1 MVSASMLPVFSASLS
16 IMEGLRWFIAIG
28 TGAVI
33 GIAAALALD
42 LSYRWLRPAGATA
55 MPAAAPPPRL
65 ALDPQGWAV
74 KAAIVAFAIVF
85 YTLVGYLH
93 RPVAPPVA
101 PSPSPAADDA
111 APAAALD
118 TGPASF
124 AVGGVTLTYAPP
136 SGSCVYPAPLLE
148 AVRVQQAKLNP
159 DNIIDSAFADCGQLQ
174 DSVANQTR
182 IRDFGILMTP
192 KADVTRP
199 IDRASLDAMAAAM
212 PDPTGIE
219 ATLDQRLATAQSKL
233 ALQSFSALGPID
245 RDPQGIYFAYL
256 SKAQGAGSAYTQACV
271 MAMTAING
279 RLVSY
284 YLYGDYDK
292 DPRPVIFGLLEK
304 AKAGATDLAQ
314 RNRS

>member
-1 MVSASMLPVFSASLS
+1 MMPVFSASLS

-42 LSYRWLRPAGATA
+42 LSFRWTRRPAEAV
-55 MPAAAPPPRL
+55 PASGGVAASPSSW
-65 ALDPQGWAV
+65 PQAWPV
-74 KAAIVAFAIVF
+74 KAAIVGFSVAFYA
-85 YTLVGYLH
+85 LVAYLH
-93 RPVAPPVA
+93 RPPP
-101 PSPSPAADDA
+101 PPTPAGEPP
-111 APAAALD
+111 APAAEAAPTVAAA
-118 TGPASF
+118 TGPTTF
-124 AVGGVTLTYAPP
+124 PVGGVTLSYAPP
-136 SGSCVYPAPLLE
+136 GGSCVYPAPLLE
-148 AVRVQQAKLNP
+148 AVRLQQAQLNP
-159 DNIIDSAFADCGQLQ
+159 DNVIDSAFADCGELQ
-174 DSVANQTR
+174 DSVASQAR

-192 KADVTRP
+192 KADLNQTV
-199 IDRASLDAMAAAM
+199 DRAGLDAMAAAM

-219 ATLDQRLATAQSKL
+219 ATLEQRLSTAQSKL

-245 RDPQGIYFAYL
+245 RDPQAIYFAYL
-256 SKAQGAGSAYTQACV
+256 SKAQGADGIYTQACV

-314 RNRS
+314 RNRR

>member
-1 MVSASMLPVFSASLS
+1 MMPVFSASLS
-16 IMEGLRWFIAIG
+16 IMEGLRWIIAIG

-42 LSYRWLRPAGATA
+42 LSFRWTRR
-55 MPAAAPPPRL
+55 PAAATPAPGVAATSSP
-65 ALDPQGWAV
+65 AWPQAWPV
-74 KAAIVAFAIVF
+74 KAAIVGFAIAF

-93 RPVAPPVA
+93 RPPAPPTT
-101 PSPSPAADDA
+101 
-111 APAAALD
+111 APAAAAPTAA
-118 TGPASF
+118 TGPTAF
-124 AVGGVTLTYAPP
+124 AVGGVTLSYAPP

-148 AVRVQQAKLNP
+148 AVRLQQAQLNP
-159 DNIIDSAFADCGQLQ
+159 DNVIDSAFADCGQLQ
-174 DSVANQTR
+174 NSATSGAR

-192 KADVTRP
+192 KADLTQTV
-199 IDRASLDAMAAAM
+199 DRAGLDAMAAAM

-219 ATLDQRLATAQSKL
+219 ATLEQRLSAAQSKL
-233 ALQSFSALGPID
+233 DLQSFSALGPID
-245 RDPQGIYFAYL
+245 RDPQAIYFAYL
-256 SKAQGAGSAYTQACV
+256 SKAQGADGVYTQACV

-314 RNRS
+314 RNRR